1 MPKSI
6 KLIIAILLPMVIGG
20 FSGFLT
26 ANSINGWYS
35 TLQQPTFNP
44 PNWVFGP
51 VWTTL
56 YLIMGISLYR
66 IWILPVSKERSLAI
80 GVFVGQMILNFFW
93 SLIFFRWHLI
103 GVALA
108 EIILMWVMI
117 ATMILRFKKLDAA
130 AGLMNVPYLLWV
142 TFASV
147 LNGAYYFLNS

>member
-1 MPKSI
+1 MPKPI

-26 ANSINGWYS
+26 ANSINDWYT
-35 TLQQPTFNP
+35 TLQQPSFNP

-66 IWILPVSKERSLAI
+66 IWILPVSEERNFAI
-80 GVFVGQMILNFFW
+80 VVFFGQMILNFFW

-103 GVALA
+103 GTALA

-117 ATMILRFKKLDAA
+117 ATMIHLFKKLDKV
-130 AGLMNVPYLLWV
+130 AGIMNVPYLLWV
-142 TFASV
+142 TFASALNAAYFV
-147 LNGAYYFLNS
+147 LN